1 MKKLFWTV
9 IAVVLII
16 MTAGC
21 VAPEAGDISIT
32 NTDGTT
38 TEIFGDVENIVLL
51 NSNAGEV
58 LYLLGEAD
66 RVVGISKSIA
76 NNAGQV
82 KLYPN
87 SEII

>member
-9 IAVVLII
+9 MAVILII
-16 MTAGC
+16 MTAGY
-21 VAPEAGDISIT
+21 VAPETGDISII

-58 LYLLGEAD
+58 LYLL
-66 RVVGISKSIA
+66 
-76 NNAGQV
+76 
-82 KLYPN
+82 
-87 SEII
+87 